1 VQGRN
6 LRLSPTFP
14 GKTPALA
21 KLSSLRACQN
31 GQALVRNSLCFEIRP
46 VPWRQVL
53 AATAASM
60 ERLAVA
66 VEGRYFT
73 AKT

>member
-6 LRLSPTFP
+6 PRLSPTFP
-14 GKTPALA
+14 GKAA
-21 KLSSLRACQN
+21 ASAELSSPQTCQN
-31 GQALVRNSLCFEIRP
+31 GQAPARNSRCFEIRP

-53 AATAASM
+53 AAMVASM

-66 VEGRYFT
+66 EDDRYFT

>member
-14 GKTPALA
+14 GKTA
-21 KLSSLRACQN
+21 
-31 GQALVRNSLCFEIRP
+31 ALVRNSLCFEIRP
-46 VPWRQVL
+46 VPWQQVL
-53 AATAASM
+53 AAMVASM
-60 ERLAVA
+60 ERLATA
-66 VEGRYFT
+66 VKGRYFT

>member
-14 GKTPALA
+14 GKTAAPAE
-21 KLSSLRACQN
+21 LSSLRACQN
-31 GQALVRNSLCFEIRP
+31 GQALVRNWLCFEIRP
-46 VPWRQVL
+46 VPRRQVL
-53 AATAASM
+53 AAMAAST
-60 ERLAVA
+60 ERLVVA
-66 VEGRYFT
+66 EEDRYFT